1 MKLLLL
7 SLVIFSV
14 LSSCSNFKEDL
25 KSTGD
30 AVQTG
35 AQNAADAAKKA
46 PADIS
51 KALNKI
57 EDDVRK

>member
-7 SLVIFSV
+7 AIFIFSL
-14 LSSCSNFKEDL
+14 LSACSNFKEDL

-35 AQNAADAAKKA
+35 AQNAAGAAKQA

-51 KALNKI
+51 KALNKV
-57 EDDVRK
+57 EDDIRK

>member
-1 MKLLLL
+1 MKLLMLSIFIFALL
-7 SLVIFSV
+7 SA
-14 LSSCSNFKEDL
+14 CSNFKEDL

-35 AQNAADAAKKA
+35 AQNAAEAAKQV
-46 PADIS
+46 PADLS
-51 KALNKI
+51 KAMNKV